1 MRNLIWS
8 MEKWKSAAKTAY
20 SGNIVGYVWNISHSA
35 WLQGNPNLSKPS
47 LLQSHHLQQYH
58 SGDFLVNQF

>member
-20 SGNIVGYVWNISHSA
+20 SGNIVGYVWSISHSV
-35 WLQGNPNLSKPS
+35 WLQGSPTLNQHRYNPLICNNITQVIS
-47 LLQSHHLQQYH
+47 
-58 SGDFLVNQF
+58 